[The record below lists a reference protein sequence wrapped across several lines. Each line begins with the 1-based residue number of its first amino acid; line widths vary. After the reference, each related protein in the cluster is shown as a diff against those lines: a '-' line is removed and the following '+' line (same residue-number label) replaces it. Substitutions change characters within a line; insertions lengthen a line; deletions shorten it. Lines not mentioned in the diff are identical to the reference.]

1 MEPPKIEYDLSLLD
15 GLQFSCL
22 DGCGYC
28 CLFQPDLDADEEERV
43 RDMGLSWAVT
53 KSHFSGSPALKL
65 QGNGGACTF
74 LRNGR
79 CRIYPDRPHF
89 CREFPF
95 HVYLGERVQV
105 IPNLSCRGLWPDT
118 EGNRKYLTPMQSAED
133 AARPFVERIRPEMLG
148 SPRETFR
155 MFHEELE
162 KNGTGCPRPLLH
174 EIARAVKGELTEYR
188 GIASLL
194 EFSWEYSGE
203 PLPPNE
209 IADKIRGWEPETD
222 LKEEAV
228 LGATDALGLENPA
241 DLPIYVDEKLDWH
254 LFQVSGNRIMHR
266 KMTEKGPGRD
276 VDSLLI
282 DSVPL
287 AAPDEEAKAL
297 LSEYIDILLKRD
309 SFYGYVAYL
318 LSEGEFESSLLNA
331 YLGTL
336 ATSILDLL
344 WRASML
350 SKFEGGGKKMGRREL
365 LNGIVFY
372 DGDILDAPA
381 LGEFV

>member
-1 MEPPKIEYDLSLLD
+1 MESPEIDIDLSLLK
-15 GLQFSCL
+15 GLQFACL

-28 CLFQPDLDADEEERV
+28 CLFQPDVDIEEEKKL

-53 KSHFSGSPALKL
+53 KSHFSGSPAIKL

-79 CRIYPDRPHF
+79 CQIYEDRPHF

-105 IPNLSCRGLWPDT
+105 IPNLSCRGLWPDPD
-118 EGNRKYLTPMQSAED
+118 GKRKYLMPMQSAED
-133 AARPFVERIRPEMLG
+133 AALPFVKGINGEMLAG
-148 SPRETFR
+148 PMETFAR
-155 MFHEELE
+155 FHEELE
-162 KNGTGCPRPLLH
+162 KKGAGCPRPLLR
-174 EIARAVKGELTEYR
+174 EIAQVVKGELTGYK

-194 EFSWEYSGE
+194 EFSWEYSGL
-203 PLPPNE
+203 PLPPDE

-228 LGATDALGLENPA
+228 LGARDALGLENPA
-241 DLPIYVDEKLDWH
+241 DLPVYVDERLDWH
-254 LFQVSGNRIMHR
+254 LFQVSGNRIVHR

-276 VDSLLI
+276 MGSI
-282 DSVPL
+282 QIESVPL
-287 AAPDEEAKAL
+287 PELNEEAKAL

-318 LSEGEFESSLLNA
+318 LSEGGFENSLLNA

-336 ATSILDLL
+336 ATSVLDLL

-365 LNGIVFY
+365 VNGIVFY